1 MQHGRPRYIGDSW
14 SPSGVYQWTG
24 DASVRDDVRGR
35 LQQKVQVR
43 AQRWGS
49 TGFRACLYLPTQSGS
64 IAICADVPDG
74 ALEDL
79 ALSFREWDRV
89 ARDGTVSGDDIIGD
103 EEIEVLVPLSRGLTR
118 VVGPLAPVMCLGCA
132 GYEIGASGGSGTDA
146 LGALG
151 NSLGALLGGGK
162 GGAGSGGKGGA
173 GGAGGGALQ
182 FLEGALNTVFPG
194 AGTLGKGAIDA
205 LGSLFGGGDQRS
217 EQDRTL
223 AEYKQRA
230 DQEYRASGG
239 GGQARVSAFGQ
250 VDPEADATVQA
261 GTTTQY
267 DPMAVMNL
275 NPGNVGAF
283 LDVLNRG
290 GLNEQTARDAGV
302 TLRPSPSPPP
312 GLSETT
318 GGVLSG
324 QLDPRVAAPFMG
336 ASNVLSSAA
345 QLMATSPELF
355 GQLVGPMSGLI
366 RSALRGVDALAAARL
381 GDPYAIQVVRDAR
394 MASERKVANALRFAE
409 GLVSA

>member
-1 MQHGRPRYIGDSW
+1 MQRPRYIGDSW
-14 SPSGVYQWTG
+14 SPSGVWQWTG

-49 TGFRACLYLPTQSGS
+49 AGFRACLYLPTQSGS

-79 ALSFREWDRV
+79 ALSFREWDRA
-89 ARDGTVSGDDIIGD
+89 ARDGAVSGEDIIGED
-103 EEIEVLVPLSRGLTR
+103 EVDVLVPLLRGVTR
-118 VVGPLAPVMCLGCA
+118 VVGPIAPVMVVGCA

-151 NSLGALLGGGK
+151 NSLGALLGGGGK
-162 GGAGSGGKGGA
+162 GAASGGKGAA
-173 GGAGGGALQ
+173 GGGGGGALDA
-182 FLEGALNTVFPG
+182 LAGVLNTIFPG
-194 AGTLGKGAIDA
+194 AGTLGKGAVDA
-205 LGSLFGGGDQRS
+205 LGSLFGGGDTRT

-223 AEYKQRA
+223 ADYKQRA
-230 DQEYRASGG
+230 DEEYRASGG
-239 GGQARVSAFGQ
+239 GGQSRVSAFGQ
-250 VDPEADATVQA
+250 VDPEADATVRA

-267 DPMAVMNL
+267 DPMAVMNM

-318 GGVLSG
+318 GGVLTG
-324 QLDPRVAAPFMG
+324 QLDPRVAAPYLG

-355 GQLVGPMSGLI
+355 GQMVGPMSGLI
-366 RSALRGVDALAAARL
+366 RAALRGVDALAAARL
-381 GDPYAIQVVRDAR
+381 GDPHAAAIVREAR

-409 GLVSA
+409 GLVNA